1 MYQLASGKELT
12 VGRENHTGL
21 LEFILDEEG
30 GKLPTILSGKFTAH
44 KFLDEAYQQ
53 YRAKTPDLRT
63 AHPLN
68 ETAFDRDSLDRMNS
82 EVGPAEKKERPVLKY
97 KKPKAPKKDS

>member
-12 VGRENHTGL
+12 VGREQHTGL

-30 GKLPTILSGKFTAH
+30 GKLPTLLSGKFTAH

-63 AHPLN
+63 AHSLQEESEKKVFDGVG
-68 ETAFDRDSLDRMNS
+68 ETA
-82 EVGPAEKKERPVLKY
+82 PKKERPVLKY